1 MARCSLTSEKSHG
14 IKVQREVQILKIPV
28 RLPGAH
34 LPSKCVGDAELCLD
48 ACEFN
53 SWKGEARGS
62 RVQDHLAYTV
72 RP

>member
-1 MARCSLTSEKSHG
+1 MARFSLAPEKSHG

-48 ACEFN
+48 ACESN
-53 SWKGEARGS
+53 SWKVKLE
-62 RVQDHLAYTV
+62 DHEFKATW
-72 RP
+72 PTQ